1 MFPANP
7 NVEDIPV
14 IPNPL
19 HPAVVHFPI
28 VFAVL
33 LPFIAAGA
41 LWAIRR
47 GTTPRRAWLFPL
59 ALAAALTL
67 SAIVA
72 VKSGQAQE
80 NRVENIVGERPVHG
94 HEEAAELFLVLSGLL
109 LAVAVVGLA
118 PGLVGRA
125 ARIVATV
132 GTLGVLGAGYQV
144 GASGGELVYHHGA
157 ASVYALQGG
166 QVSSPST
173 STNPEARGERE
184 EH

>member
-1 MFPANP
+1 MLPANP
-7 NVEDIPV
+7 NMEDIPV

-67 SAIVA
+67 SAVVA

-80 NRVENIVGERPVHG
+80 DRVENLVGERAVHG
-94 HEEAAELFLVLSGLL
+94 HEEAAEVFLVLSGVL
-109 LAVAVVGLA
+109 LAVAAVGLA
-118 PGLVGRA
+118 PGLAGRA
-125 ARIVATV
+125 ARIVATL
-132 GTLGVLGAGYQV
+132 GTIGVLGAGYRV
-144 GASGGELVYHHGA
+144 GASGGELVYRHGA

-166 QVSSPST
+166 QNSGPAAPPTREV
-173 STNPEARGERE
+173 RGERE